1 MLKKLIVGAIATA
14 LLLSGGLIGVS
25 FAGAGGITEPE
36 VIELSL
42 DLCGNTCRT
51 FEQGDPVFG
60 RPGQIWITVNDD
72 VLLDVDG
79 NRVGR
84 QSGQCTSSYSAG
96 QGRGTPWHCSFIVTL
111 NDGPHTDAGTIVSSG
126 IYTFETDTFAVTGGT
141 GAYENVRGTVTMDP
155 VDGREVLT
163 LNLIP

>member
-1 MLKKLIVGAIATA
+1 MLKKLSVGAIATA
-14 LLLSGGLIGVS
+14 LLLSGGLLGVS
-25 FAGAGGITEPE
+25 FAGAGGITEPQ

-42 DLCGNTCRT
+42 DLCGNTCQI
-51 FEQGDPVFG
+51 FELQDPVFG
-60 RPGQIWITVNDD
+60 RRGDLWITVSDD
-72 VLLDVDG
+72 ALLDVDG

-84 QSGQCTSSYSAG
+84 QSEQCTTSGPAG
-96 QGRGTPWHCSFIVTL
+96 RGHGTPWHCTYIVTL
-111 NDGPHTDAGTIVSSG
+111 NDGPHTDAGTIVSTG
-126 IYTFETDTFAVTGGT
+126 IYTFETDTFAITGGT